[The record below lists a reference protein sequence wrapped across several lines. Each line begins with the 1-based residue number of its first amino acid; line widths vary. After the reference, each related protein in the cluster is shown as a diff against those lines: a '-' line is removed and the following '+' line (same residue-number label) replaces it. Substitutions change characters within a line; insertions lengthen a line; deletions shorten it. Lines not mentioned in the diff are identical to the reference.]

1 MNYQPTIEF
10 RREPISSVALLAEE
24 WQSLERV
31 SSPSFFTS
39 WNWIG
44 TFLEAVPEAVRP
56 HLLRGFM
63 QNETVSL
70 ALSGFAIWSR
80 VKGLIRSRT
89 LSINETGRSCFDC
102 ITIEHNS
109 FLARTDLQTAVMISA
124 MHWFAGLRGE
134 ADEFRLAGSFLRF
147 PQYMLGGLRFHETSV
162 PSYSLNLDHLIDTN
176 GQVSRI
182 LSSNARQQLRQSIR
196 TYAVHGPLRLQ
207 PAYTL
212 SEALAFFTDLK
223 ALHCQS
229 WERRGKRHAFT
240 SEFFENFHRLL
251 IQRTFAKG
259 LIELSRVTAGEHL
272 IGVLYNFRFGDRV
285 YAYQSGFASAD
296 KGQRPGMV
304 AHALAIKRGFE
315 AGARVYDF
323 MAGENRLKQRF
334 STCCV
339 PMLWQTIQH
348 PNIVFGLEKLARR
361 FGQKVRIKLHMTGR
375 SERA

>member
-1 MNYQPTIEF
+1 MDHQPTIKF
-10 RREPISSVALLAEE
+10 RREPISSVGLLAKE

-44 TFLEAVPEAVRP
+44 TFLEAVPEPVRP
-56 HLLRGFM
+56 HLLRGFI

-70 ALSGFAIWSR
+70 ALCGCAIRSR
-80 VKGLIRSRT
+80 AKGLIRART
-89 LSINETGRSCFDC
+89 LSINETGRSRFDC

-124 MHWFAGLRGE
+124 MNWFAGLRGE
-134 ADEFRLAGSFLRF
+134 VDEFRLAGSFLRF
-147 PQYMLGGLRFHETSV
+147 PRYMLGGLHFYETSV
-162 PSYSLNLDHLIDTN
+162 PSYSLDLDQLIDTN

-196 TYAVHGPLRLQ
+196 TYAVHGPLHLQ
-207 PAYTL
+207 PAYTV
-212 SEALAFFTDLK
+212 SEALAFFTELK
-223 ALHCQS
+223 SLHCQS

-240 SEFFENFHRLL
+240 ADFFEHFHRLL
-251 IQRTFAKG
+251 IRRTFADG
-259 LIELSRVTAGEHL
+259 VIELSRVTAGEHL

-296 KGQRPGMV
+296 RRERPGMV
-304 AHALAIKRGFE
+304 AHALAIQHAFE

-334 STCCV
+334 SSCCV

-361 FGQKVRIKLHMTGR
+361 FGQKC
-375 SERA
+375 